1 MIYETSRKDKIQ
13 IFEKII
19 IKQKSFLGRCI
30 KMDSTDY
37 KILEILIEDGR
48 ISMKDLAKR
57 VALSAPAAAERVKK
71 LEEDGI
77 IKKYKAV
84 IDYEKLGK
92 KMNVL
97 INVDMKVQN
106 SAKFNE
112 FIRNENSITEC
123 HHVTGPY
130 CKIIKACLEDIESLG
145 KLIDKIQ
152 VYGDTETFIILS
164 SIEKENLLNS
174 DENI

>member
-1 MIYETSRKDKIQ
+1 
-13 IFEKII
+13 
-19 IKQKSFLGRCI
+19 
-30 KMDSTDY
+30 MDSTDY
-37 KILEILIEDGR
+37 KILEILLEDGR
-48 ISMKDLAKR
+48 IPMKELAQK
-57 VALSAPAAAERVKK
+57 VSLSAPAAAERVKR

-84 IDYEKLGK
+84 VDYEKLGK
-92 KMNVL
+92 KMHVL
-97 INVDMKVQN
+97 INVGMNVQN

-112 FIRNENSITEC
+112 FIKAENSITEC

-130 CKIIKACLEDIESLG
+130 CKIIRASLEDIESLG
-145 KLIDKIQ
+145 KLINRIQ

-164 SIEKENLLNS
+164 SVEQENLLKR